1 MHKHKDLDSHTVR
14 YFTEI
19 IPKSGHDPEI
29 FRVVSVK
36 NKLVVENAI

>member
-1 MHKHKDLDSHTVR
+1 MHRHKDLDSHTVR

-19 IPKSGHDPEI
+19 IPKSDHDPEN

-36 NKLVVENAI
+36 DKLVVEKAI